1 MNKQWLVPGIIVLI
15 VGGLVIF
22 IVSTV
27 FGSVEDVDAR
37 EYRIVIPEGT
47 GAQIEQGE
55 DPGVIPSIIEL
66 TLGEKD
72 ILVIENQDIVGHR
85 IGDFWV
91 GAGETL
97 RQEFKTEAIYQGE
110 CTVHESAQ
118 IEIIVSKKDS

>member
-1 MNKQWLVPGIIVLI
+1 MNKQWIVLAILILI
-15 VGGLVIF
+15 VGGLVVF
-22 IVSTV
+22 VASTV
-27 FGSVEDVDAR
+27 FSAVEDTESR

-47 GAQIEQGE
+47 GAQISQGN
-55 DPGVIPSIIEL
+55 DPGVIPSTIAL

-72 ILVIENQDIVGHR
+72 ILVIENQDSVGHR
-85 IGDFWV
+85 ISDFWV

-97 RQEFKTEAIYQGE
+97 RQEFKQEATYQGE

>member
-1 MNKQWLVPGIIVLI
+1 MNKQWIVPGIIVLI

-22 IVSTV
+22 IASTV
-27 FGSVEDVDAR
+27 FSSVEDVASR
-37 EYRIVIPEGT
+37 EHRIVIPEGT
-47 GAQIEQGE
+47 GDQIEQGE
-55 DPGVIPSIIEL
+55 DPGVIPATIEL